1 MGKLLVSITGL
12 NQFSISF
19 EEYCIPCE
27 YQSHCKYGKKN
38 PFSVSIECKNLSE
51 AVAARRQEAFMKA
64 QKNAK
69 AGETF
74 EDIERKI
81 KVNPST
87 IFSELWDT
95 RVKAIKDEITCL
107 NPKKLDPMI
116 TTQQGSEWWADFR
129 EAMQEVFD
137 KCKDAI

>member
-27 YQSHCKYGKKN
+27 YQSRCKYGKKN
-38 PFSVSIECKNLSE
+38 PFSVAIECKNLSE

-74 EDIERKI
+74 EEIEKKI
-81 KVNPST
+81 KVNTST

-95 RVKAIKDEITCL
+95 RVKALKEEILCL

-116 TTQQGSEWWADFR
+116 TTTQGSEWWADFR

-137 KCKDAI
+137 KCKDAM